1 MVNATLWLPPVTV
14 ANVDRSEASETPL
27 PSVSRQIAAITETP
41 IQLGNGEDVR
51 MTISVGACLVQANET
66 IDTAV
71 AKTDAALYAA
81 KRAGRD
87 RVVIFDPALHGSPKI
102 VKLA

>member
-1 MVNATLWLPPVTV
+1 
-14 ANVDRSEASETPL
+14 
-27 PSVSRQIAAITETP
+27 
-41 IQLGNGEDVR
+41 
-51 MTISVGACLVQANET
+51 MTISVGACLVKADET

-87 RVVIFDPALHGSPKI
+87 RVVVFDPAQHGTPKI